1 MTERQGLLSIS
12 GGHEDKKGDKLILRA
27 LAEFIGGGELVIDT
41 VASHEPEG
49 YFDSYRAA
57 FADLGV
63 TNLTE
68 LYVNERVETLKE
80 ETADPLRDAA
90 GVFFTGGD
98 QLRISSQIGDTTIE
112 RMLWD
117 IHRRG
122 GLIAGTSAGAAVMSE
137 TMLVKG
143 SSRTEEQTSE
153 LQSLMRISYA
163 VFCLKKKKKIHKQKL
178 TSRNK

>member
-1 MTERQGLLSIS
+1 MRIS
-12 GGHEDKKGDKLILRA
+12 DWSSD
-27 LAEFIGGGELVIDT
+27 VC
-41 VASHEPEG
+41 S
-49 YFDSYRAA
+49 S
-57 FADLGV
+57 DL
-63 TNLTE
+63 LTE

-98 QLRISSQIGDTTIE
+98 QLRISSQIGDTPIE

-143 SSRTEEQTSE
+143 SSRESHSIGDQIGRAEWRERVGTSG
-153 LQSLMRISYA
+153 
-163 VFCLKKKKKIHKQKL
+163 
-178 TSRNK
+178 

>member
-1 MTERQGLLSIS
+1 MRIS
-12 GGHEDKKGDKLILRA
+12 DWSSDVCSSDL
-27 LAEFIGGGELVIDT
+27 LVIAT

-98 QLRISSQIGDTTIE
+98 QLRISSQIGDTPIE

-122 GLIAGTSAGAAVMSE
+122 DRKSTRLN
-137 TMLVKG
+137 
-143 SSRTEEQTSE
+143 SS
-153 LQSLMRISYA
+153 
-163 VFCLKKKKKIHKQKL
+163 H
-178 TSRNK
+178 